1 MLTDEL
7 NNSHIIAEDGKL
19 LRRISDGLEVGKE
32 IYLGYTHYI
41 DGKKL
46 ETPLLEKAE
55 DYEEIDDETPLFDEN
70 DSMSESPSNEDDF
83 IEDATIVE
91 EEFTEQT
98 ETSTTARPTVA
109 DYYDLKRQV
118 DQLSKVVNRLTTP

>member
-1 MLTDEL
+1 MIIDEL

-32 IYLGYTHYI
+32 IYLGYTYYI
-41 DGKKL
+41 GGKKL

-91 EEFTEQT
+91 EESTGQT
-98 ETSTTARPTVA
+98 ENSTTARPTVA
-109 DYYDLKRQV
+109 DYYDLKREV
-118 DQLSKVVNRLTTP
+118 EELKSAIKMIKN